1 MGGRIKRRLAAQAA
15 VQQAENKAAQ
25 GDAQGAAAGSAPAAG
40 QDVICPLC
48 DRPIPPSQRDA
59 HHLVPKSK
67 GGRETTWLHRICHR
81 QIHALFT
88 ETELQRHY
96 ASVSALREHVEMARF
111 LQWVRRKP
119 DDFFERTRKSDRIR
133 GR

>member
-1 MGGRIKRRLAAQAA
+1 MRGRIKRRLLEQAA
-15 VQQAENKAAQ
+15 
-25 GDAQGAAAGSAPAAG
+25 APLSVEDG
-40 QDVICPLC
+40 TVVVCPLC
-48 DRPIPPSQRDA
+48 DRLIPPAQRDA

-67 GGRETTWLHRICHR
+67 GGRETAWLHRICHR

-88 ETELQRHY
+88 ETELQRQY
-96 ASVSALREHVEMARF
+96 CSVDSLRSHPQMSRF
-111 LQWVRRKP
+111 LDWVRRKP

>member
-1 MGGRIKRRLAAQAA
+1 MAEAQALDLSRA
-15 VQQAENKAAQ
+15 AELKSDEQ
-25 GDAQGAAAGSAPAAG
+25 
-40 QDVICPLC
+40 VICPLC
-48 DRPIPPSQRDA
+48 DRSIPPAQRDA

-67 GGRETTWLHRICHR
+67 GGRETAWLHRICHR

-88 ETELQRHY
+88 ETELQRQY
-96 ASVSALREHVEMARF
+96 SSVEALKGHAEMVRF
-111 LQWVRRKP
+111 LDWVRRKP